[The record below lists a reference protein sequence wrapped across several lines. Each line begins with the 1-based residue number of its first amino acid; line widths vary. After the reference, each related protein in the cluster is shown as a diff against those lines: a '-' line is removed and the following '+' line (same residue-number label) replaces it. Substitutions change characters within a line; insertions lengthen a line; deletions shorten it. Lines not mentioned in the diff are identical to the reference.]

1 VYLIAS
7 QFVIECLYLQ
17 PNFFKQRLSLPFTL
31 FSLGYLWITYFDR
44 SRKVLYNSITESII
58 NRVEHLLFAG
68 FLYLAVRVLIDSQ
81 ILRIKNKLSSI
92 QIFILIN
99 LIGVLN
105 EFVQYGLRVIEDGN
119 WVDIPMDTYYDI
131 ITNLVGTI
139 LIFLMFETKNHK

>member
-1 VYLIAS
+1 M
-7 QFVIECLYLQ
+7 
-17 PNFFKQRLSLPFTL
+17 
-31 FSLGYLWITYFDR
+31 
-44 SRKVLYNSITESII
+44 YNSITESII

-81 ILRIKNKLSSI
+81 ILGIKYKLSSI